1 MSLTAR
7 LRIRSRSEP
16 AADTKSPPSSPGAE
30 SLPIAGYDDLDEKQV
45 IAHFRELSQVEL
57 AEIEGYERAHRNRRP
72 VLDKLRYMRSPEP
85 LPGYDAMESREVVQ
99 LIEAADTARIRAI
112 RDYEGKFRR
121 RHQVMSAAAQ
131 ALPKAAAN
139 PAETSR
145 RDEKA
150 LRTRTGIQE
159 RSDRNAG

>member
-1 MSLTAR
+1 MTLTER
-7 LRIRSRSEP
+7 LRIRSRRGP
-16 AADTKSPPSSPGAE
+16 AADTTSPLSPRSE
-30 SLPIAGYDDLDEKQV
+30 ETLPIAGYDDLHEKQV

-85 LPGYDAMESREVVQ
+85 LPGYDALEPREVVQ
-99 LIEAADTARIRAI
+99 LLEAADTARIRAI

-121 RHQVMSAAAQ
+121 RRQVMSVAAQ
-131 ALPKAAAN
+131 TLPKAAAN
-139 PAETSR
+139 LGEASR

>member
-1 MSLTAR
+1 MTL
-7 LRIRSRSEP
+7 SER
-16 AADTKSPPSSPGAE
+16 PGAE
-30 SLPIAGYDDLDEKQV
+30 ALPIAGYDDLHEKQV

-57 AEIEGYERAHRNRRP
+57 GEIEAYERAHRNRRP

-85 LPGYDAMESREVVQ
+85 LPGYDALEPTEVVK
-99 LIEAADTARIRAI
+99 LLADADAARVRAI
-112 RDYEGKFRR
+112 RDYEGKFRSR
-121 RHQVMSAAAQ
+121 RVVMSMAAQ

-139 PAETSR
+139 LDEESR

-159 RSDRNAG
+159 RADRNAG

>member
-1 MSLTAR
+1 MTLTER
-7 LRIRSRSEP
+7 LRIRSRREP
-16 AADTKSPPSSPGAE
+16 AADTTSPLSSPGE
-30 SLPIAGYDDLDEKQV
+30 ETLPIAGYDDLHEKQV
-45 IAHFRELSQVEL
+45 IAHFRELSQVDL
-57 AEIEGYERAHRNRRP
+57 AEIEGYERAHLNRRP

-85 LPGYDAMESREVVQ
+85 LPGYDTLESREVVQ
-99 LIEAADTARIRAI
+99 LIEGADTARIRAI

-121 RHQVMSAAAQ
+121 RRQVMSGAAQ

-139 PAETSR
+139 LGEASR

>member
-1 MSLTAR
+1 MSLTER
-7 LRIRSRSEP
+7 LRIRSRREP
-16 AADTKSPPSSPGAE
+16 AADTTSPLPPPGEEA
-30 SLPIAGYDDLDEKQV
+30 LPIAGYDDLNEKQV

-85 LPGYDAMESREVVQ
+85 LPGYDAMEAKEVVQ
-99 LIEAADTARIRAI
+99 LIEAADTAQIRAI

-121 RHQVMSAAAQ
+121 RHQVMSVAAQ

-139 PAETSR
+139 PGETSR

>member
-16 AADTKSPPSSPGAE
+16 AADTKSPPPPPGAE
-30 SLPIAGYDDLDEKQV
+30 ALPIAGYDGLDEKQV

-57 AEIEGYERAHRNRRP
+57 AEIEGYERAHGNRPP

-85 LPGYDAMESREVVQ
+85 LPGYDALESSEVVK
-99 LIEAADTARIRAI
+99 LLADADTARVRAI
-112 RDYEGKFRR
+112 RDYERKFRGR
-121 RHQVMSAAAQ
+121 RQVMSVAAQ

-139 PAETSR
+139 LGEESR

-150 LRTRTGIQE
+150 SRTRTGIQE
-159 RSDRNAG
+159 RSDQNAG

>member
-1 MSLTAR
+1 MKLTER
-7 LRIRSRSEP
+7 LGIRPRREA
-16 AADTKSPPSSPGAE
+16 AADTTPLGDAPSAE
-30 SLPIAGYDDLDEKQV
+30 GLPIAGYDALGEKQV

-57 AEIEGYERAHRNRRP
+57 GEVEDYERSHRNRQP

-85 LPGYDAMESREVVQ
+85 VEGYDALASREVVR
-99 LIEAADTARIRAI
+99 LLEDADAALVRAI

-121 RHQVMSAAAQ
+121 RHDVMSAAAQ

-139 PAETSR
+139 LGEQSR

-159 RSDRNAG
+159 RSDRNA

>member
-1 MSLTAR
+1 
-7 LRIRSRSEP
+7 
-16 AADTKSPPSSPGAE
+16 
-30 SLPIAGYDDLDEKQV
+30 
-45 IAHFRELSQVEL
+45 
-57 AEIEGYERAHRNRRP
+57 
-72 VLDKLRYMRSPEP
+72 
-85 LPGYDAMESREVVQ
+85 VQ
-99 LIEAADTARIRAI
+99 LIEGADTARIRAI

-121 RHQVMSAAAQ
+121 RRQVMSVAAQ

-139 PAETSR
+139 LGEASR